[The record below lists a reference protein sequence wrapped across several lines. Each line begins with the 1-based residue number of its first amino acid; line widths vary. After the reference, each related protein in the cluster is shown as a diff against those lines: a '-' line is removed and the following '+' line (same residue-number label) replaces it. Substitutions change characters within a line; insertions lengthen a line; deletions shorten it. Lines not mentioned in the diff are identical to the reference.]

1 MIKDRSSLTG
11 PVCYLSRV
19 LSPLLSVSLH
29 IFFASRP
36 YTFLAAEFRISV
48 LLIGMDN
55 AYNSPIRFSRGLQ
68 PPRKQQCKAQPNLR
82 AQQGT
87 TESPMIEVNNLTK
100 YYGDFPAIEGISFTV
115 NKGEVLGL
123 LGPNAAGKTTTMR
136 ILTGFIPPTSGS
148 AKVAGFDV
156 VGDSLEARKRI
167 GYLPETV
174 PLYTEMTVEDYLDFM
189 GNIRGMD
196 KGWRRRRIAEVIEIT
211 RLGEYQSS
219 LIGKL
224 SKGFRQR
231 VGIAQ
236 AVLHEPD
243 VLIMDEPT
251 IGIDPIQVVETRSL
265 IKGFGGEHTVILSTH
280 ILPEVSM
287 VCDRVIIIH
296 EGRVV
301 AIDRPD
307 NLSERLRGTERIE
320 VDIRGPAA
328 QVMTTLR
335 NVSGV
340 REVTRTGEGDV
351 ASYYIESN
359 SGAEVGEEV
368 AGLVI
373 KQGWGLLRLQPIQM
387 SLEEI
392 FLRLTDSESN

>member
-1 MIKDRSSLTG
+1 
-11 PVCYLSRV
+11 
-19 LSPLLSVSLH
+19 
-29 IFFASRP
+29 
-36 YTFLAAEFRISV
+36 
-48 LLIGMDN
+48 
-55 AYNSPIRFSRGLQ
+55 
-68 PPRKQQCKAQPNLR
+68 
-82 AQQGT
+82 
-87 TESPMIEVNNLTK
+87 MIEVNNLTK
-100 YYGDFPAIEGISFTV
+100 YYGDYPAIEGISFTV
-115 NKGEVLGL
+115 NKGEILGF

-136 ILTGFIPPTSGS
+136 ILTGFMPPTSGS

-156 VGDSLEARKRI
+156 VDNSLEARKRI

-174 PLYTEMTVEDYLDFM
+174 PLYTEMTVEDYLDFL

-196 KGWRRRRIAEVIEIT
+196 KGWRKRRIEEVIDIV
-211 RLGEYQSS
+211 RLHEYRSS

-236 AVLHEPD
+236 AILHEPD

-265 IKGFGGEHTVILSTH
+265 IKGLGGEHTVILSTH

-296 EGRVV
+296 EGQVV
-301 AIDRPD
+301 AIDTPE

-320 VDIRGPAA
+320 LDIRGPVA
-328 QVMTTLR
+328 QVMSTLR

-359 SGAEVGEEV
+359 TGAEVAEEI
-368 AGLVI
+368 ASLVI
-373 KQGWGLLRLQPIQM
+373 KQGWGLLRLQPIHM

-392 FLRLTDSESN
+392 FLRLTEPESS

>member
-1 MIKDRSSLTG
+1 
-11 PVCYLSRV
+11 
-19 LSPLLSVSLH
+19 
-29 IFFASRP
+29 
-36 YTFLAAEFRISV
+36 
-48 LLIGMDN
+48 
-55 AYNSPIRFSRGLQ
+55 
-68 PPRKQQCKAQPNLR
+68 
-82 AQQGT
+82 
-87 TESPMIEVNNLTK
+87 MIEVDNLTK
-100 YYGDFPAIEGISFTV
+100 YYGDYPAIEGISFTV
-115 NKGEVLGL
+115 NKGEILGF

-136 ILTGFIPPTSGS
+136 ILTGFMPPTAGT
-148 AKVAGFDV
+148 ARVAGFDV
-156 VGDSLEARKRI
+156 VDNSLEARRRI

-174 PLYTEMTVEDYLDFM
+174 PLYTEMTVEDYLDFL
-189 GNIRGMD
+189 GSVRGMN
-196 KGWRRRRIAEVIEIT
+196 KSWRKRRVAEVIDIT
-211 RLGEYQSS
+211 RLGEYQAS

-236 AVLHEPD
+236 AILHEPE

-296 EGRVV
+296 EGQVV

-320 VDIRGPAA
+320 ADIRGPAA
-328 QVMTTLR
+328 QVMTALR
-335 NVSGV
+335 NVDGV
-340 REVTRTGEGDV
+340 REVRRTGEGDV
-351 ASYYIESN
+351 SSYYIESN
-359 SGAEVGEEV
+359 VGAIVGEEI
-368 AGLVI
+368 AALVI
-373 KQGWGLLRLQPIQM
+373 NQGWGLLKLQPIQM

-392 FLRLTDSESN
+392 FLRLTSTETD

>member
-1 MIKDRSSLTG
+1 
-11 PVCYLSRV
+11 
-19 LSPLLSVSLH
+19 
-29 IFFASRP
+29 
-36 YTFLAAEFRISV
+36 
-48 LLIGMDN
+48 
-55 AYNSPIRFSRGLQ
+55 
-68 PPRKQQCKAQPNLR
+68 
-82 AQQGT
+82 
-87 TESPMIEVNNLTK
+87 MIEVNNLTK

-115 NKGEVLGL
+115 NKGEILGL

-136 ILTGFIPPTSGS
+136 ILTGFIPPTSGT

-156 VGDSLEARKRI
+156 VGDSLDARKRI

-189 GNIRGMD
+189 GSIRGMD

-236 AVLHEPD
+236 SILHEPD

-296 EGRVV
+296 EGQVV

-320 VDIRGPAA
+320 VDIRGPVA

-359 SGAEVGEEV
+359 AGAEVGEEV

-392 FLRLTDSESN
+392 FLRLTDSESS

>member
-1 MIKDRSSLTG
+1 
-11 PVCYLSRV
+11 
-19 LSPLLSVSLH
+19 
-29 IFFASRP
+29 
-36 YTFLAAEFRISV
+36 
-48 LLIGMDN
+48 
-55 AYNSPIRFSRGLQ
+55 
-68 PPRKQQCKAQPNLR
+68 
-82 AQQGT
+82 
-87 TESPMIEVNNLTK
+87 MIEVNNLTK

-115 NKGEVLGL
+115 NKGEILGL

-136 ILTGFIPPTSGS
+136 ILTGFIPPTSGT

-156 VGDSLEARKRI
+156 VGDSLDARKRI

-189 GNIRGMD
+189 GSIRGMD

-236 AVLHEPD
+236 SILHEPD

-296 EGRVV
+296 EGQVV
-301 AIDRPD
+301 AIDRPE
-307 NLSERLRGTERIE
+307 NLSERLRGPERIE
-320 VDIRGPAA
+320 VDIRGPVA

-335 NVSGV
+335 SVSGV

-359 SGAEVGEEV
+359 AGAEVGEEI

-392 FLRLTDSESN
+392 FLRLTDSESS

>member
-1 MIKDRSSLTG
+1 
-11 PVCYLSRV
+11 
-19 LSPLLSVSLH
+19 
-29 IFFASRP
+29 
-36 YTFLAAEFRISV
+36 
-48 LLIGMDN
+48 
-55 AYNSPIRFSRGLQ
+55 
-68 PPRKQQCKAQPNLR
+68 
-82 AQQGT
+82 
-87 TESPMIEVNNLTK
+87 MIEVNNLTK

-174 PLYTEMTVEDYLDFM
+174 PLYTDMTVEDYLDFM